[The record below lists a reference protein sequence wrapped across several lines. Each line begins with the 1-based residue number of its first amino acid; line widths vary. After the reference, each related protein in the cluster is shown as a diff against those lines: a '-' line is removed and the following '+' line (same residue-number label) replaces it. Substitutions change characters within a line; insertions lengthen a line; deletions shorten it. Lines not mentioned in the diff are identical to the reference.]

1 MPRWI
6 ALSVF
11 VGVLSVM
18 PPVQAD
24 VTLSLAASDLSPI
37 EGATVVLAGRA
48 RNATYGSV
56 IRLQMH
62 DGQRWRTLAER
73 TLNGTRS
80 YSFRRNPARGVRSFR
95 VVKPG
100 MLHAPRSVSAP
111 IEVTVRWRPEVEI
124 TKRAGHSNYMIGV
137 DGGSGLELTEQRRWH
152 PEAAWVT
159 TRTVTL
165 GEGGWGLVGYDEDN
179 YEVRYVLPE
188 GGLRL
193 SSVSDTITVDDPNLD
208 VMPHLDPA
216 TAVNSA
222 DDFNLSGSEPGVAI
236 FARTGTHVFLTD
248 DDDQSSSWRLFDP
261 DGALLGRGTTAFEAQ
276 ATGWYSLTAPLGTGT
291 MVASVPLQAE
301 GAYGAR
307 TTSPRTA
314 DGTPASLNLGQP
326 LDIRFTGGADDVL
339 TIGDGVLSSCRQTR
353 LFDSNGE
360 MVAKA
365 REGITGLS
373 QDVWLLATSGDHVL
387 RVRPCGSGTLTGTD
401 FMLHRGIT
409 VQGALDEATT
419 VPQPV
424 PGQAQILNVEITADT
439 RFTPSAHFGAPG
451 RLFVLGPDGV
461 PFPSRAATGTPTLV
475 STQSGTHRLIYTSAG
490 NPDRPA
496 YVEPVSLTA
505 RTAEIRDT
513 VVDAGEPLV
522 MPPLDYPQ
530 EVGAR
535 FEGAAGELVALSTSL
550 DDQGRPM
557 TLVGSDGT
565 IIAPTLEGGGSRP
578 VWTLPDSGI
587 YTALVAM
594 PALPHADG
602 PEVAVRTPIEA
613 GDVTA
618 PGMLRLSL
626 SDPHDTILGQ
636 MHVAAGPVTAA
647 LGPDTF
653 ATGWDAGRWRV
664 TVHGPGHDVHLFAPQ
679 WPTFERLVEKP
690 TTYTVM
696 LQTEH
701 PETGSVDVSVRQ

>member
-6 ALSVF
+6 ALIVF
-11 VGVLSVM
+11 VGTLSVM

-24 VTLSLAASDLSPI
+24 VTLSLAASELTSV
-37 EGATVVLAGRA
+37 EGDPVVFTGRA
-48 RNATYGSV
+48 RNAPYGSV

-73 TLNGTRS
+73 TLKGTRS
-80 YSFRRNPARGVRSFR
+80 YSFRRTPARGVRIFR
-95 VVKPG
+95 VVKPR
-100 MLHAPRSVSAP
+100 MLHAPRRVSAP
-111 IEVTVRWRPEVEI
+111 IEVTVRWRPQVEI
-124 TKRAGHSNYMIGV
+124 TKRAGHSNYMIRV

-179 YEVRYVLPE
+179 YEVRYVVPE

-193 SSVSDTITVDDPNLD
+193 RAVSDTITVDDPNLD

-216 TAVNSA
+216 AAVNSA

-236 FARTGTHVFLTD
+236 FARTGTHMFLTD
-248 DDDQSSSWRLFDP
+248 DDNESSTWRLFDP

-301 GAYGAR
+301 GAYGER
-307 TTSPRTA
+307 TSSPRTA

-326 LDIRFTGGADDVL
+326 LDIRFTGTADDVL
-339 TIGDGVLSSCRQTR
+339 TIGEGVLSSCRQTT
-353 LFDSNGE
+353 LFDPNGE
-360 MVAKA
+360 VVAKA

-373 QDVWLLATSGDHVL
+373 QDVFLLATSGDHVL
-387 RVRPCGSGTLTGTD
+387 RLRPCGSGTLTGTE
-401 FMLHRGIT
+401 FMLHRGLT

-419 VPQPV
+419 IPEPV
-424 PGQAQILNVEITADT
+424 PGQAQILNVEIPAGT

-451 RLFVLGPDGV
+451 RLLVLGPDGV
-461 PFPSRAATGTPTLV
+461 PFPNRASTGTPTLV

-505 RTAEIRDT
+505 QTAEIRDT

-522 MPPLDYPQ
+522 MPPFDYPQ

-550 DDQGRPM
+550 DDQDRPM

-565 IIAPTLEGGGSRP
+565 IIAPTLEGAGSRP
-578 VWTLPDSGI
+578 VWTLPDDGI

-594 PALPHADG
+594 PALPAADG
-602 PEVAVRTPIEA
+602 PEVAVRTPIQA

-618 PGMLRLSL
+618 PGVLRLSL
-626 SDPHDTILGQ
+626 SDPHDTIIGRV
-636 MHVAAGPVTAA
+636 HVAAGPVTAA
-647 LGPDTF
+647 LGRDTF

-679 WPTFERLVEKP
+679 WPTFERLVEEA

-701 PETGSVDVSVRQ
+701 PEAGSVDVSVGD